1 MMKLAEEQL
10 AAFDKKGYVVLPEL
24 FSSREVEKMRA
35 ALSDVLKLDRPE
47 LVRERHSESVRLVY
61 GADRF
66 NATFDRLVHHPRW
79 IGPARQLLKSD
90 VYLHQ
95 LRINPKAPFDGGGW
109 WWHQDYGTWRFE
121 DGMPS
126 ARALMI
132 GVFLDDMN
140 ECNGPLM
147 VIPGSHRYGH
157 IDDSQPDRDKSGYT
171 VMDLP
176 QSVIATLVEEGGAEA
191 LTGPAGT
198 VLFMHCNLVHGST
211 GNITP
216 STRTI
221 AYLNVNSTE
230 NAITKFGRAEYFAN
244 RDFSPLQ
251 AYGDDCLLQQAAA

>member
-1 MMKLAEEQL
+1 MMLTDTQL
-10 AAFDKKGYVVLPEL
+10 NAFERNGYVTVSGL
-24 FSSREVEKMRA
+24 FSQSEVDVLRT
-35 ALSDVLKLDRPE
+35 ALGDVLKLDRPE
-47 LVRERHSESVRLVY
+47 LVRERHNDSVRLVY
-61 GADRF
+61 GAHRF
-66 NATFDRLVHHPRW
+66 NAAFDCLVHHPRW
-79 IGPARQLLKSD
+79 IAPARQLLNSG

-109 WWHQDYGTWRFE
+109 WWHQDFATWQFE
-121 DGMPS
+121 DGMPT

-132 GVFLDDMN
+132 GLFLDDMSD
-140 ECNGPLM
+140 CNGPLM

-157 IDDSQPDRDKSGYT
+157 IADNQADRDKFGYT
-171 VMDLP
+171 VMDLS
-176 QSVIATLVEEGGAEA
+176 QKVIADLVAEGGVEA

-216 STRTI
+216 SARTI

-230 NAITKFGRAEYFAN
+230 NCITKFSRAEHFAN

-251 AYGDDCLLQQAAA
+251 PFSDDCLLQQVAA

>member
-1 MMKLAEEQL
+1 MMKLSEEQL
-10 AAFDKKGYVVLPEL
+10 ATFERNGYVVVPDL
-24 FSSREVEKMRA
+24 FSVREVELMRN
-35 ALSDVLKLDRPE
+35 ALADVVKLDRPE
-47 LVRERHSESVRLVY
+47 LVRERNNDSVRLVY

-66 NATFDRLVHHPRW
+66 NTTFNCLVHHPRW
-79 IGPARQLLKSD
+79 IGPARQLLKGD

-126 ARALMI
+126 SRALMI
-132 GVFLDDMN
+132 GVFLDDMT

-157 IDDSQPDRDKSGYT
+157 IDDSQADRDKSGYT

-176 QSVIATLVEEGGAEA
+176 QPVITKLVAEGGVEA
-191 LTGPAGT
+191 LTGRAGT
-198 VLFMHCNLVHGST
+198 LLFMHCNLVHGSA

-221 AYLNVNSTE
+221 AYLNVNSTD
-230 NAITKFGRAEYFAN
+230 NTITQFGRAEYFAN

-251 AYGDDCLLQQAAA
+251 PYGDDCLLQEVAA

>member
-1 MMKLAEEQL
+1 MMKLSAEQI
-10 AAFDKKGYVVLPEL
+10 AAFDEKGYVVLPEL
-24 FSSREVEKMRA
+24 FSSREVEKMRG

-47 LVRERHSESVRLVY
+47 LVRERHNESVRLVY

-66 NATFDRLVHHPRW
+66 NTTFDRLVHHPRW
-79 IGPARQLLKSD
+79 IGPACQLLKSD

-121 DGMPS
+121 DGMPT

-132 GVFLDDMN
+132 GVFLNDMN
-140 ECNGPLM
+140 DCNGPLM

-171 VMDLP
+171 VMDLS
-176 QSVIATLVEEGGAEA
+176 QGIIAKLVEEGGVEA